1 MVYIYTLM
9 LCLAVLSYEA
19 KADRW
24 DELWNGEQL
33 EQKSDSY
40 GLTEKLF
47 IRRNVMKR
55 PHIQKRFPVPP
66 RQPREVRADP
76 EPSESL
82 GQPVSFWH
90 HRPFWRPS
98 RQAAPPEQPR
108 PSEPNGPVPPPEPPT
123 PPGPLEPSGPDQSPL
138 PPESPAPFE
147 PSEPP
152 GPAESSGPPGPDEMS
167 MSTPS
172 TEIEEIT
179 TTTSP
184 LLTTTTT
191 TVETTTMETKE
202 TTTTSTAVADTTTTT
217 EEEEEKPRKSTTL
230 APVAG
235 GETEFDIFPTPF
247 HLAVLGG
254 AGALILFLLI
264 FCCCC
269 CRGGSGPT
277 STVRATK
284 SQMGSRKKKKGK
296 TKKVKKSSRSVRKPQ
311 PSQPSSSASASAS
324 GSTSQPRK
332 AKKMEAEKINMME
345 FADKGVLVMQDVK
358 GEVKHAL
365 DNEKSGE
372 IVRVQYDTGQNELV
386 TIGSEVE
393 IIKTFSKVGSSS
405 GDVKTSQSKTGAA
418 KQKRKTGP
426 Q

>member
-1 MVYIYTLM
+1 M
-9 LCLAVLSYEA
+9 LCLAVLSYEVE
-19 KADRW
+19 ADRW
-24 DELWNGEQL
+24 DELWKGEQP
-33 EQKSDSY
+33 EQKSDSQ

-47 IRRNVMKR
+47 IRRNVIKR
-55 PHIQKRFPVPP
+55 SHTKKRFAVPP
-66 RQPREVRADP
+66 QQPREVRADP

-90 HRPFWRPS
+90 HRPYWRPS
-98 RQAAPPEQPR
+98 RQAAPPEQPG

-123 PPGPLEPSGPDQSPL
+123 PPGPPEPRGPDQSPE
-138 PPESPAPFE
+138 PPEPPAPFE

-152 GPAESSGPPGPDEMS
+152 GPAESSGPPGPDETS
-167 MSTPS
+167 IPTPS

-191 TVETTTMETKE
+191 TTTVETTTMETEE
-202 TTTTSTAVADTTTTT
+202 TTTTSTAVADTTTT
-217 EEEEEKPRKSTTL
+217 EEEEEEPRKSTTL

-235 GETEFDIFPTPF
+235 VETEFDIFP
-247 HLAVLGG
+247 
-254 AGALILFLLI
+254 
-264 FCCCC
+264 
-269 CRGGSGPT
+269 GGSGPT

-284 SQMGSRKKKKGK
+284 SQMGSRKRKKGK

-393 IIKTFSKVGSSS
+393 IIKVMPLKPS
-405 GDVKTSQSKTGAA
+405 G
-418 KQKRKTGP
+418 
-426 Q
+426 